1 MYSVEADY
9 ILAAEEY
16 NLSED
21 GLYEYEQL
29 ILAETRQQT
38 FWDIYETCYWQI
50 EEDMRHNY
58 IYDLCDLG
66 MDRYAYIMYCSD
78 CGKDNN

>member
-1 MYSVEADY
+1 MNCKEINDLMYSVEADY

-29 ILAETRQQT
+29 ILG
-38 FWDIYETCYWQI
+38 
-50 EEDMRHNY
+50 H
-58 IYDLCDLG
+58 L
-66 MDRYAYIMYCSD
+66 
-78 CGKDNN
+78 